1 MKIVIADDEKLIRQ
15 GLAYIIRQMEES
27 DEIAASCSDG
37 EEALSYCLREGDDV
51 DVLITDV
58 CMPGM
63 DGLDLI
69 AELAR
74 RCPHIQT
81 VVMSGYGEF
90 DYVRRA
96 MREGAIDYLLKP
108 IIKNELQE
116 VLERMRQQKKLAAG
130 SKEDK
135 RESPMI
141 AAIHQD
147 HLLSALF
154 HPNPGV
160 APDARAYLEN
170 GFGIA
175 EGEVRLFAAGV
186 TIDEKADSRFQEAD
200 RMLFQYFVRKMA
212 EEALFQQQPACG
224 TVWQGQDDFVVLLFF
239 VPKGEEERETAM
251 ADSLKQLLAIL
262 SSHVQYPVTIGVS
275 SGAERFSD
283 MPKLLLEVQAALRAR
298 LTIGTGQVIGYEAS
312 QNLQRQWSVQPDAFH
327 KVVTATV
334 LGDAEALEKELGVF
348 MDDLYEAGIHPE
360 VLLDIVL
367 RLFLRVESMMEA
379 KGIVRTGDPGA
390 ADLGKLLGELQRCPT
405 WSVLES
411 EVKRKLAEWSSLI
424 QEHSRQIK
432 PTFITDAVHYIHEH
446 YRNDL
451 TLAEVADV
459 VGLYPTYLSE
469 QFKQHMGVKFVDYV
483 IQVRMDRAK
492 KLLRETNKPS
502 FEICEKVGYA
512 TPAHFTKVFKSKVG
526 CTPLEYREGWRG
538 IRKI

>member
-15 GLAYIIRQMEES
+15 GLAYIIRQMEAS
-27 DEIAASCSDG
+27 DEIVASCSDG
-37 EEALSYCLREGDDV
+37 EEALSYCLREGADV

-58 CMPGM
+58 CMPGK

-74 RCPHIQT
+74 LCPHIQT

-90 DYVRRA
+90 DYVRRS
-96 MREGAIDYLLKP
+96 MREGAVDYLLKP
-108 IIKNELQE
+108 LIKNELQE
-116 VLERMRQQKKLAAG
+116 VLERIRQQKKLAAIANEG
-130 SKEDK
+130 K

-141 AAIHQD
+141 ASIHQD
-147 HLLSALF
+147 HLLNALF
-154 HPNPGV
+154 HHNPGV
-160 APDARAYLEN
+160 APEARAFLEN

-175 EGEVRLFAAGV
+175 EGAFRFFAAGV
-186 TIDEKADSRFQEAD
+186 AIDEKADGRFRQAD

-212 EEALFQQQPACG
+212 EEALFQQELVRG
-224 TVWQGQDDFVVLLFF
+224 TAWQGQDDFVVLLFF
-239 VPKGEEERETAM
+239 VPTGEGERESEMMDA
-251 ADSLKQLLAIL
+251 LKQLLAIL

-298 LTIGTGQVIGYEAS
+298 LTIGTGRVIDYEAS
-312 QNLQRQWSVQPDAFH
+312 QRLQRQWNVQPDAFH
-327 KVVTATV
+327 KVVTATM
-334 LGDAEALEKELGVF
+334 LGDAETLEKELGVF

-367 RLFLRVESMMEA
+367 RLFLRVESMLEA
-379 KGIVRTGDPGA
+379 KGVVRTGEPGT
-390 ADLGKLLGELQRCPT
+390 ADLGKLLEELRRCPT
-405 WSVLES
+405 WRMLER
-411 EVKRKLAEWSSLI
+411 EVRHKLAALSSLVR
-424 QEHSRQIK
+424 EHARQIK
-432 PTFITDAVHYIHEH
+432 PTFITDAVNYIHEH
-446 YRNDL
+446 YQSDL

-526 CTPLEYREGWRG
+526 CTPLEYRESWRG